1 MNVQAHITSIDGF
14 DFDHSAIPSKNILA
28 LLNSAI
34 GHKMRNE
41 TSSKVVSQLR
51 TEAVKALGENASE
64 EDKEAAR
71 KSVKYDD
78 ENEAH
83 KALKKAAQAAMAQ
96 VILHGE
102 IGEST
107 RAPSQTPLEAEISRI
122 VRDRVI
128 AVLVG
133 KGILD
138 KGRKLPKPDQ
148 TFATNKGVRTFADM
162 CEGYYNVNRASVD
175 KDAQASLDRK
185 AREAAKL
192 QAEAAKSADIDF

>member
-1 MNVQAHITSIDGF
+1 MSYVTSIDGF
-14 DFDHSAIPSKNILA
+14 DFPHDAISAKNKDTLIRRTIKHIM
-28 LLNSAI
+28 N
-34 GHKMRNE
+34 NE
-41 TSSKVVSQLR
+41 TSSAVVAKLR
-51 TEAVKALGENASE
+51 GEAVKALGENASE
-64 EDKEAAR
+64 EAKEAAWE
-71 KSVKYDD
+71 SVKFDKTNPD
-78 ENEAH
+78 H
-83 KALKKAAQAAMAQ
+83 LALKKEEQGKRAQT
-96 VILHGE
+96 ILHGE

-138 KGRKLPKPDQ
+138 KGRKLPKPEQ
-148 TFATNKGVRTFADM
+148 TFATNKGVRTFGDM